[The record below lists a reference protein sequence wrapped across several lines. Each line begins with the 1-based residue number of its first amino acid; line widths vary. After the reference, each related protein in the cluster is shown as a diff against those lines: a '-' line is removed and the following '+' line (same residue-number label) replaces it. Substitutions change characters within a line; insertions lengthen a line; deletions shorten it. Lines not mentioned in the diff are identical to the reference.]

1 MNTCSNCSLGGD
13 ITSDIEETIKD
24 IEAMKILT
32 EELIPKTEDVKV
44 EEIGVMVDSEI
55 LILVLIVL

>member
-1 MNTCSNCSLGGD
+1 MICRDINTCFNCSLVGD
-13 ITSDIEETIKD
+13 ITSDIEETIKN

-44 EEIGVMVDSEI
+44 EEMVI
-55 LILVLIVL
+55 WLTQRY